1 MLVETLGQGG
11 KEKYIVKSMDQKGG
25 YIQMAR
31 VYRILTRSIW
41 LLWTKEY
48 MARGRRR

>member
-11 KEKYIVKSMDQKGG
+11 KEKYIVNRMDQKGG

-31 VYRILTRSIW
+31 VYSILMC
-41 LLWTKEY
+41 LWTKEY
-48 MARGRRR
+48 MAIGRRR